1 MTLAEADREQVTH
14 AKDERVFC
22 NARIVLPDGEI
33 HGGLVIREGNIADIF
48 SGSIHGARSVDLEGD
63 YLIPGLIDLHTDNL
77 EKHFTPRPG
86 VNWPGVAAVLGHDA
100 QVIAAG
106 ITTVF
111 DALALGS
118 SANREERKKL
128 FPHMIAALEAATE
141 SGLPRADHKLHIRC
155 EVTDPD
161 ISSLFENY
169 AAHPLTAFISLMD
182 HAPGQRQY
190 PDLDAYRARMLKH
203 GRMSRTEIDAH
214 IALRVSQS
222 QSFGGANRA
231 ALAHRAHGLA
241 LPVASHDDANEA
253 HVAEAVS
260 LGVTICEFPTTHEA
274 ARAARTAGMAILG
287 GAPNVV
293 RGGSHTGNV
302 STQALFEAGLL
313 DMLSSDYVPASLL
326 MAAFALANPMD
337 CVALHR
343 AIDLVSGAPARA
355 AGLTDRGAIATGL
368 RADLVQVRAQGDTP
382 LVRRVWRAGR
392 RVL

>member
-1 MTLAEADREQVTH
+1 MTLVDEDREYVVRAT
-14 AKDERVFC
+14 DERVFC
-22 NARIVLPDGEI
+22 NARIILPDSEI
-33 HGGLVIREGNIADIF
+33 HGGLVIREGKIADIF
-48 SGSIHGARSVDLEGD
+48 NGNIRGACSVDLEGD
-63 YLIPGLIDLHTDNL
+63 FLIPGLIDLHTDNL

-86 VNWPGVAAVLGHDA
+86 VNWPGIAAVLGHDA

-118 SANREERKKL
+118 SANREERKKH
-128 FPHMIAALEAATE
+128 FPHMIAALDEAIA

-155 EVTDPD
+155 EVTDPE
-161 ISSLFENY
+161 ISSLFESY
-169 AAHPLTAFISLMD
+169 ATHPLTAFISLMD

-203 GRMSRTEIDAH
+203 GRMSRDEIDAH
-214 IALRVSQS
+214 IDLRASQS
-222 QSFGGANRA
+222 HSFGGANRA
-231 ALAHRAHGLA
+231 ALAQRAHGLA

-260 LGVTICEFPTTHEA
+260 LGVKICEFPTTQEAAGA
-274 ARAARTAGMAILG
+274 ARAAGMTILG

-302 STQALFEAGLL
+302 STQALFAAGLL

-326 MAAFALANPMD
+326 MAAFALAKGPD
-337 CVALHR
+337 GVALHR
-343 AIDLVSGAPARA
+343 AIDLVSAAPARA
-355 AGLTDRGAIATGL
+355 AGLADRGAIATGL

-382 LVRRVWRAGR
+382 LVHRVWCSGR
-392 RVL
+392 RVM